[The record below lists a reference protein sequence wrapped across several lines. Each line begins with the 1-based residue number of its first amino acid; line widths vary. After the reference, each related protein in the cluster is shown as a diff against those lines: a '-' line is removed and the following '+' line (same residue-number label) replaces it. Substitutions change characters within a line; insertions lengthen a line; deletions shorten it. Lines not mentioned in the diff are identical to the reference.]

1 MRPTVSTLAD
11 GEGLEIVDPI
21 ENARFVVRTPTSVD
35 PTPVSATD
43 IHFPVDVVA
52 SVETPAFRVPG
63 TSIYVHSPTEERL
76 VDTFDPTGDPL
87 TYGGPCVLEVN
98 VAPTKLFVAADGGT
112 AIRREGEDV
121 RIEFSGDAPVQ
132 VGVRSLHDRP
142 AATITTTPDP
152 EGAMEA
158 LSYLGS
164 ALKTTS
170 PERSFPTLRGH
181 PPLVELGEA
190 FDAPAELER
199 PDTDVRLEL
208 PAEYEYV
215 YPATSLAYYL
225 GAEVVPAAEPR
236 LVAGDFDYDL
246 ASAGGYESTVERVL
260 KQSFFLDCL
269 VRTEGFYPIDLRERE
284 AVEPRVD
291 LDFSE
296 LYDASLADRLEAYLS
311 VPFEAVADHVP
322 EWPLTVDA
330 DPNAESLGAMPF
342 AANDLALVRPIDRR
356 RVSALEPSDLVT
368 TAIEDFHRAGGSVAD
383 VDVLTPE
390 PVETTEHAWV
400 GEGVPIDANK
410 LTVDSLV
417 RSLDVAPDTTIDV
430 HVVCNDE
437 RMKAEGVVNEHYGA
451 RDLPQFDVSLHYDLT
466 TDELR
471 GLLAEPTDFLHF
483 VSHVNEDGMAC
494 ADSYLDATELESV
507 GAKAFAL
514 NACRS
519 YEQGMALV
527 EAGSLGGV
535 ITLDEVANAAAT
547 RVGNALAR
555 ALAAGFSL
563 RLAVEIARRATMS
576 SFMWTTVGNGGITLC
591 QSDGNALTHMIVEP
605 KPDGRYRTR
614 IKGYPVGTQG
624 LGGTIGLHL
633 DETNHR
639 YLNSGELDTFD
650 FEASEIER
658 HVRGYL
664 IPIETGDGLYWSDE
678 LGDGV
683 FTRNPDQGP

>member
-11 GEGLEIVDPI
+11 GEGLEILDPI
-21 ENARFVVRTPTSVD
+21 ENARFVVRTPTAVD

-52 SVETPAFRVPG
+52 SVETPAFRVPA

-87 TYGGPCVLEVN
+87 AYGGPCVLEVN
-98 VAPTKLFVAADGGT
+98 VAPTKLFVATDGGA
-112 AIRREGEDV
+112 AIHREGEDV

-190 FDAPAELER
+190 FDAPAELEP

-208 PAEYEYV
+208 PAEYQYV

-225 GAEVVPAAEPR
+225 GAEVVPTAEPR
-236 LVAGDFDYDL
+236 LIAGNFDYDL
-246 ASAGGYESTVERVL
+246 ASADGYESTVERIL
-260 KQSFFLDCL
+260 RQSFFLDCL
-269 VRTEGFYPIDLRERE
+269 VRTEGFYPIDLHERE
-284 AVEPRVD
+284 AVESRVD
-291 LDFSE
+291 LDFAE

-311 VPFEAVADHVP
+311 VPYEAVADHVP

-330 DPNAESLGAMPF
+330 DPNAQSLGAMPF
-342 AANDLALVRPIDRR
+342 AANALALVRPIDRR
-356 RVSALEPSDLVT
+356 RVSALEPSDLIT

-390 PVETTEHAWV
+390 PVETTEHAWI

-417 RSLDVAPDTTIDV
+417 RSLDVDPDTTIDV

-471 GLLAEPTDFLHF
+471 NLLAEPTDFLHF
-483 VSHVNEDGMAC
+483 VSHVNEAGMAC
-494 ADSYLDATELESV
+494 ADGYLDATELESV

-514 NACRS
+514 NACQS

-563 RLAVEIARRATMS
+563 RQSVGIARRATMS

-591 QSDGNALTHMIVEP
+591 QSNGGSPICLEVQERGDA
-605 KPDGRYRTR
+605 RYRTEIR
-614 IKGYPVGTQG
+614 SYATRGYG
-624 LGGTIGLHL
+624 LGGTINMFL
-633 DETNHR
+633 DRIDCR
-639 YLNSGELDTFD
+639 YLAGGKLATFALSESEL
-650 FEASEIER
+650 
-658 HVRGYL
+658 RGIL
-664 IPIETGDGLYWSDE
+664 QNELVPIEYERQLHWSPEFADSH
-678 LGDGV
+678 L
-683 FTRNPDQGP
+683 